1 MEVVFQQCITEA
13 KSAGIT
19 VLLSSHILAQ
29 VEALADRIS
38 IIRHGRIVETGTL
51 SDMRHMSRT
60 TLIVETTQPTN
71 ALTALPGVHDLS
83 IKDGAT
89 HLLIDRDQVEGVVQA
104 LAPLGVQSLIAH
116 PPTLEQLLIR
126 HYGEELV
133 EQDQASRSEK

>member
-1 MEVVFQQCITEA
+1 MEVFFQQYITEA

-71 ALTALPGVHDLS
+71 ALTAL
-83 IKDGAT
+83 
-89 HLLIDRDQVEGVVQA
+89 
-104 LAPLGVQSLIAH
+104 
-116 PPTLEQLLIR
+116 
-126 HYGEELV
+126 
-133 EQDQASRSEK
+133 RSEEHTSELQSRGQLVCRLLPAKKK